1 MSKICL
7 KQTKYQVYRSWFFQ
21 IDFSESTDQQGV
33 CVLHS
38 VLHGGHVNIGL
49 QTEVVR
55 WIIIIIIGHGGN
67 LYGLIKIV
75 AGSMEQLCYLDM
87 ILNEFQLKS
96 GRKMIE
102 LHFSSISWAT
112 LGCSIPFSTQMYLNY
127 QKFILNQN
135 QLDNFVHLSQ
145 SSSTDCRDFERGVQ
159 NQKDFCLRNNMLIE
173 KYCSGEVSKS
183 DKMC

>member
-1 MSKICL
+1 M
-7 KQTKYQVYRSWFFQ
+7 YRFT
-21 IDFSESTDQQGV
+21 ILRTDFSGSRTKTKDLDFQCILV
-33 CVLHS
+33 SVLHS
-38 VLHGGHVNIGL
+38 CLQVGHVNTGL

-96 GRKMIE
+96 ERKMIE

-127 QKFILNQN
+127 LKLIVNQN

-145 SSSTDCRDFERGVQ
+145 SSSTDCRVFERGAKLYTPSTL
-159 NQKDFCLRNNMLIE
+159 NIDFIQWHTHVIVCAV
-173 KYCSGEVSKS
+173 K
-183 DKMC
+183 